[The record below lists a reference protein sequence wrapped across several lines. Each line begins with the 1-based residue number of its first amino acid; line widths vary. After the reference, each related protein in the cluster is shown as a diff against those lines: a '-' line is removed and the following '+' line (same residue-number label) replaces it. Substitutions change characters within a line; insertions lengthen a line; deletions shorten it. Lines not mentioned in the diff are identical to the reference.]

1 MALLL
6 TRATTKFWY
15 IIRRIN
21 GRLIRKNLGEWPMVL
36 QKATR
41 NKVMVWLQLNA
52 TNDSV
57 KERQKVSQ
65 DDL

>member
-6 TRATTKFWY
+6 TRATAKFWY